1 MDRYE
6 AYHIKVLEVVIK
18 IHSNSTEFYT
28 YFHDAASSSI
38 CVSVSEI
45 KVELVHIEQAPCG
58 QL

>member
-1 MDRYE
+1 MVKYE
-6 AYHIKVLEVVIK
+6 GFHIKVLEVVMK
-18 IHSNSTEFYT
+18 IHSYSTEFYT

-45 KVELVHIEQAPCG
+45 KVELGNIDIAPGG